1 MEKTLTGRVLL
12 TGANGFVGS
21 HLMDRLRSRK
31 ADVRCFVH
39 PATSTVEAAAE
50 AESVEGDITDGEQ
63 VHAAMED
70 VSTVIHLAG
79 IATVG
84 AAQSSPDDAFRVNTL
99 GTQNVLEAA
108 RRRGAIR
115 VVVMSTAHV
124 YGSAVRLPVNEDHPV
139 APASIYAATKL
150 AADVMALAYARNFGV
165 PVTVLRPFNIYGP
178 RQSTAAVIPS
188 IVAQA
193 VSGQPVQVRDL
204 RPRRDFVY
212 IHDVIEALLLAA
224 TTDAATG
231 QAIVLASGV
240 AVSVASIVRR
250 VVTLASGR
258 VAAAPEEP
266 EPGSDCVFGDASR
279 AKELLGWHPRVDL
292 DAGLRHTIAWHREHS
307 RPS

>member
-1 MEKTLTGRVLL
+1 MHRILTGHLLL

-21 HLMDRLRSRK
+21 HLMDRLRTMN

-39 PATSTVEAAAE
+39 PATSTVRAAAQ
-50 AESVEGDITDGEQ
+50 AESVEGDITDGED
-63 VHAAMED
+63 VYAAMEN

-79 IATVG
+79 IAAVE
-84 AAQSSPDDAFRVNTL
+84 AAQSSPNDAFRVNTL

-124 YGSAVRLPVNEDHPV
+124 FGPAVRLPVNEDHPV

-193 VSGQPVQVRDL
+193 VSGQPVQVRDV

-212 IHDVIEALLLAA
+212 IEDVVEALLLAA
-224 TTDAATG
+224 ATDTAAG
-231 QAIVLASGV
+231 QAIILASGE

-250 VVTLASGR
+250 VVTLVSGYDA
-258 VAAAPEEP
+258 VAPEEP
-266 EPGSDCVFGDASR
+266 EPGPDCVFGDAAR
-279 AKELLGWHPRVDL
+279 AKALLGWRPRFDL
-292 DAGLRHTIAWHREHS
+292 DAGLNRTVAWWREQHS
-307 RPS
+307 